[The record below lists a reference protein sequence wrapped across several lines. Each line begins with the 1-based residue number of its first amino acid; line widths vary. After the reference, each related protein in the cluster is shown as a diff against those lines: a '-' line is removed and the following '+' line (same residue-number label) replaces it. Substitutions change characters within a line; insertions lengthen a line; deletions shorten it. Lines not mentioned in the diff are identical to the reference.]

1 NVLQLFEV
9 IEQPVTGDG
18 GENKKGGMQEER
30 KIRLIADCVNDFDDF
45 EDIDITDCLPILPE
59 HRARPSRASQEGLA
73 MVDRYLV
80 SSSSGQVVSLVVSS
94 QRHRGSSKS
103 SGAKETLVLDV
114 SRSSIV
120 VTATE
125 AATPHVRSIVCPW
138 RETQR
143 MIPVGGRPSKRATGP
158 GLHPPRERGG
168 DNEAMK
174 AARRRTDRQAAAFYM
189 LCNAGVVRQYNEPSQ
204 ERKWTLSGEEWIFG
218 PSSSSNARLESCEF
232 ECAEF
237 SRVDRLRMVLVDTAT
252 KNLLVSTLDA
262 DAPPHVVHL
271 PR

>member
-1 NVLQLFEV
+1 
-9 IEQPVTGDG
+9 
-18 GENKKGGMQEER
+18 
-30 KIRLIADCVNDFDDF
+30 
-45 EDIDITDCLPILPE
+45 
-59 HRARPSRASQEGLA
+59 
-73 MVDRYLV
+73 
-80 SSSSGQVVSLVVSS
+80 
-94 QRHRGSSKS
+94 
-103 SGAKETLVLDV
+103 
-114 SRSSIV
+114 
-120 VTATE
+120 
-125 AATPHVRSIVCPW
+125 
-138 RETQR
+138 
-143 MIPVGGRPSKRATGP
+143 
-158 GLHPPRERGG
+158 
-168 DNEAMK
+168 